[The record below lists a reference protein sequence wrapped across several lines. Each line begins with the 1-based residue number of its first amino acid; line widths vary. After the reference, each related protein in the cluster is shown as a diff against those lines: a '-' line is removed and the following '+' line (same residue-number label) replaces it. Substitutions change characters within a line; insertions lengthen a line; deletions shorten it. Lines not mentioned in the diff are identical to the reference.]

1 MKKKNRMIIT
11 LLAIILAFTG
21 CGNAV
26 NIGDSE
32 EQKENAEETSKAAE
46 DLSEDIQQQSAVTD
60 LPKEGEIPEDI
71 TSLSEDAASDEKSI
85 EIAAS
90 DKESIYPAASHEESK
105 DTDRANLSKEVASG
119 MKEDVTNENTGL
131 ETNSDIQPIYEIT
144 NGNTGKR
151 ITLSDSQQLEYM
163 DTLLEDM
170 TIQKEESI
178 QSDAEKTV
186 GYLYCIRVLNEN
198 GDVSK
203 TITLNGNH
211 VEIDGKYY
219 IVESTENLV
228 AYLDDLYKLYKWLYK

>member
-32 EQKENAEETSKAAE
+32 EQKENVEEISKAAE

-71 TSLSEDAASDEKSI
+71 TSLSEDAASDEKSKK
-85 EIAAS
+85 IAAS
-90 DKESIYPAASHEESK
+90 GKESIYPAASHEESK
-105 DTDRANLSKEVASG
+105 DTDRADLSKEDVSG

-131 ETNSDIQPIYEIT
+131 ETNLDTQPIYEIT

-151 ITLSDSQQLEYM
+151 ITLNDSQQLEYV
-163 DTLLEDM
+163 DALLEDM
-170 TIQKEESI
+170 IIQKEESL
-178 QSDAEKTV
+178 QNDAEKTV

-211 VEIDGKYY
+211 VAIDGKYY

>member
-1 MKKKNRMIIT
+1 MKKENQMVILT
-11 LLAIILAFTG
+11 LLVIMLACTG

-26 NIGDSE
+26 NIGDSQG
-32 EQKENAEETSKAAE
+32 QKENTEETAMVAA
-46 DLSEDIQQQSAVTD
+46 DISEDIQQESAVLD
-60 LPKEGEIPEDI
+60 FPEEGGLPEGI
-71 TSLSEDAASDEKSI
+71 TSLLDTAVSDEEGKDTEASDE
-85 EIAAS
+85 EN
-90 DKESIYPAASHEESK
+90 E
-105 DTDRANLSKEVASG
+105 DTDRANLSMEDVSI

-131 ETNSDIQPIYEIT
+131 ETNLDTQSIYEIT

-151 ITLSDSQQLEYM
+151 ITLIDSQQLECM
-163 DTLLEDM
+163 DTLLENM
-170 TIQKEESI
+170 AIQKEESI

-219 IVESTENLV
+219 IVESTEDLV
-228 AYLDDLYKLYKWLYK
+228 AYLDDLYN

>member
-11 LLAIILAFTG
+11 LLVIILAFTG

-90 DKESIYPAASHEESK
+90 GKESIYPAASHEESK